1 MTKEARQIALATTDT
16 RPANLPPPRT
26 TTGPMP
32 TSSSAPGFPFAAILL
47 LFGALTLLPIMDGC
61 AKLLSQSLSVY
72 EITWARYFFH
82 WIVLLPILFARYS
95 WRAFTPA
102 KMTMQLA
109 RSTILLVG
117 TILFFFGLSY
127 MPVADTL
134 ALFFISPLVATLLS
148 ALLLGEKVGPRR
160 LVAVAIGFVGAL
172 IILRPGLGVFRWP
185 ALFALGSGLCYGF
198 YAVATRKLAGTAP
211 PLVTAGFT
219 ALVGAVVMSLSAP
232 IYWVTPSLFQ
242 LSLMVVIGLIAAV
255 GHYMVILA
263 YERAQASLLAPFAYY
278 EIVMAVAVGFVMFGD
293 LPDRWTWL
301 GIAVLAASG
310 IYISLRERQLGL
322 RRPPPDPNP

>member
-1 MTKEARQIALATTDT
+1 MPSRA
-16 RPANLPPPRT
+16 PAH
-26 TTGPMP
+26 GY
-32 TSSSAPGFPFAAILL
+32 PFAAILL
-47 LFGALTLLPIMDGC
+47 LLGALTLLPIMDGC
-61 AKLLSQSLSVY
+61 AKLLSETLSVY

-82 WIVLLPILFARYS
+82 WVILLPILFARYS
-95 WRAFTPA
+95 WQAFTPA

-109 RSTILLVG
+109 RSSILLVG

-134 ALFFISPLVATLLS
+134 ALFFIAPLVTTLLS
-148 ALLLGEKVGPRR
+148 VLLLKEKVGPRR
-160 LVAVAIGFVGAL
+160 LGAVIVGFIGAL
-172 IILRPGLGVFRWP
+172 IILRPGIGVFRWP
-185 ALFALGSGLCYGF
+185 ALFSLGSGLCYGF
-198 YAVATRKLAGTAP
+198 YAIATRKLAGTAP

-232 IYWVTPSLFQ
+232 LYWVTPSLFQ
-242 LSLMVVIGLIAAV
+242 LAIMVLIGLIAAV
-255 GHYMVILA
+255 GHYLVILS

-278 EIVMAVAVGFVMFGD
+278 EIVMAVVVGYVMFGD
-293 LPDRWTWL
+293 LPDPWTWV

>member
-1 MTKEARQIALATTDT
+1 
-16 RPANLPPPRT
+16 
-26 TTGPMP
+26 MP
-32 TSSSAPGFPFAAILL
+32 SRAYAQGYPFAAILL
-47 LFGALTLLPIMDGC
+47 LLGALTLLPIMDGC
-61 AKLLSQSLSVY
+61 AKLLSETLSVY

-82 WIVLLPILFARYS
+82 WVILLPILFARYS
-95 WRAFTPA
+95 WRTFTPA

-109 RSTILLVG
+109 RSAILLLG
-117 TILFFFGLSY
+117 TTLFFFGLSY

-148 ALLLGEKVGPRR
+148 ALLLKEKVGPRR
-160 LVAVAIGFVGAL
+160 LGAVTVGFIGAL
-172 IILRPGLGVFRWP
+172 IILRPGIGVFRWP
-185 ALFALGSGLCYGF
+185 ALFSLGSGLCYGF
-198 YAVATRKLAGTAP
+198 YAIATRKLAGTAP

-232 IYWVTPSLFQ
+232 LYWVTPSLFQ
-242 LSLMVVIGLIAAV
+242 LAIMVLIGLIAAV
-255 GHYMVILA
+255 GHYLVILS

-278 EIVMAVAVGFVMFGD
+278 EIVMAVVVGYVMFGD
-293 LPDRWTWL
+293 LPDPWTWV

>member
-1 MTKEARQIALATTDT
+1 
-16 RPANLPPPRT
+16 
-26 TTGPMP
+26 MP
-32 TSSSAPGFPFAAILL
+32 SRAYAQGYPFAAILL
-47 LFGALTLLPIMDGC
+47 LLGALTLLPIMDGC
-61 AKLLSQSLSVY
+61 AKLLSETLSVY

-82 WIVLLPILFARYS
+82 WVILLPILFARYS
-95 WRAFTPA
+95 WRTFTPA

-109 RSTILLVG
+109 RSTILLLG
-117 TILFFFGLSY
+117 TTLFFFGLSY

-148 ALLLGEKVGPRR
+148 ALLLKEKVGPRR
-160 LVAVAIGFVGAL
+160 LGAVIVGFIGAL
-172 IILRPGLGVFRWP
+172 IILRPGIGVFRWP
-185 ALFALGSGLCYGF
+185 ALFSLGSGLCYGF
-198 YAVATRKLAGTAP
+198 YAIATRKLAGTAP

-232 IYWVTPSLFQ
+232 LYWVTPSLFQ
-242 LSLMVVIGLIAAV
+242 LAIMVLIGLIAAV
-255 GHYMVILA
+255 GHYLVILS

-278 EIVMAVAVGFVMFGD
+278 EIVMAVVVGYVMFGD
-293 LPDRWTWL
+293 LPDPWTWV

>member
-1 MTKEARQIALATTDT
+1 MT
-16 RPANLPPPRT
+16 PR
-26 TTGPMP
+26 
-32 TSSSAPGFPFAAILL
+32 SAHGFPLAAILL
-47 LFGALTLLPIMDGC
+47 LLGALTLLPIMDGF

-82 WIVLLPILFARYS
+82 WVILLPILLARYS

-102 KMTMQLA
+102 NITMQLA
-109 RSTILLVG
+109 RSAILLVG
-117 TILFFFGLSY
+117 TMLFFFGLSY

-148 ALLLGEKVGPRR
+148 ALLLKEKVGPRR
-160 LVAVAIGFVGAL
+160 LIAVAVGFIGAL

-185 ALFALGSGLCYGF
+185 ALFGLGSGLCYGF
-198 YAVATRKLAGTAP
+198 YAIATRKLAGTAA

-219 ALVGAVVMSLSAP
+219 ALVGTVVMSMGVP
-232 IYWVTPSLFQ
+232 IYWVMPSLLQ
-242 LSLMVVIGLIAAV
+242 LSIMVLIGLIAAA
-255 GHYMVILA
+255 GQYLVILA
-263 YERAQASLLAPFAYY
+263 YERAPVSLLAPYAYY
-278 EIVMAVAVGFVMFGD
+278 EIVMAVVVGFVMFGD
-293 LPDRWTWL
+293 LPDQWTWV

-322 RRPPPDPNP
+322 RRPPTDLNP

>member
-1 MTKEARQIALATTDT
+1 
-16 RPANLPPPRT
+16 
-26 TTGPMP
+26 MP
-32 TSSSAPGFPFAAILL
+32 SRASAQGFPFAAILL
-47 LFGALTLLPIMDGC
+47 LLGALTLLPIMDGC
-61 AKLLSQSLSVY
+61 AKLLSETLSVY

-82 WIVLLPILFARYS
+82 WVILLPILFARYS

-109 RSTILLVG
+109 RSTILLLG
-117 TILFFFGLSY
+117 TTLFFFGLSY

-148 ALLLGEKVGPRR
+148 ALLLNEKVGPRR
-160 LVAVAIGFVGAL
+160 LGAVIVGFIGAL
-172 IILRPGLGVFRWP
+172 IILRPGIGVFRWP
-185 ALFALGSGLCYGF
+185 ALFSLGSGLCYGF
-198 YAVATRKLAGTAP
+198 YAIATRKLAGTAP

-232 IYWVTPSLFQ
+232 LYWVTPSLFQ
-242 LSLMVVIGLIAAV
+242 LAIMVLIGLIAAV
-255 GHYMVILA
+255 GHYLVILS

-278 EIVMAVAVGFVMFGD
+278 EIVMAVVVGYVMFGD
-293 LPDRWTWL
+293 LPDPWTWV

>member
-1 MTKEARQIALATTDT
+1 
-16 RPANLPPPRT
+16 
-26 TTGPMP
+26 MP
-32 TSSSAPGFPFAAILL
+32 SRASAQGFPLAAILL
-47 LFGALTLLPIMDGC
+47 LLGALTLLPVMDGC
-61 AKLLSQSLSVY
+61 AKLLSETLSVY

-82 WIVLLPILFARYS
+82 WVILLPILFARYS

-148 ALLLGEKVGPRR
+148 ALLLKEKVGPRR
-160 LVAVAIGFVGAL
+160 LGAVIVGFIGAL
-172 IILRPGLGVFRWP
+172 IILRPGIGVFRWP
-185 ALFALGSGLCYGF
+185 ALFSLGSGLCYGF
-198 YAVATRKLAGTAP
+198 YAIATRKLAGTAP

-232 IYWVTPSLFQ
+232 LYWVTPSLFQ
-242 LSLMVVIGLIAAV
+242 LAIMVLIGLIAAV
-255 GHYMVILA
+255 GHYLVILS

-278 EIVMAVAVGFVMFGD
+278 EIVMAVVVGYVMFGD
-293 LPDRWTWL
+293 LPDPWTWV

-322 RRPPPDPNP
+322 RRTPPDPNP

>member
-1 MTKEARQIALATTDT
+1 MIARNSPI
-16 RPANLPPPRT
+16 
-26 TTGPMP
+26 
-32 TSSSAPGFPFAAILL
+32 AAILL
-47 LFGALTLLPIMDGC
+47 LLGALTLLPIMDGC
-61 AKLLSQSLSVY
+61 AKLLSESLSVY

-82 WIVLLPILFARYS
+82 WIFLLPILFARYS

-102 KMTMQLA
+102 RIVMQLG
-109 RSTILLVG
+109 RSTMLLVG

-148 ALLLGEKVGPRR
+148 ALLLKERVGPRR
-160 LVAVAIGFVGAL
+160 LGAVVVGFIGAL
-172 IILRPGLGVFRWP
+172 IILNPGFGVFRWP
-185 ALFALGSGLCYGF
+185 ALFSIGSGVCYGF
-198 YAVATRKLAGTAP
+198 YAIATRKLAGTAP

-232 IYWVTPSLFQ
+232 LYWVTPT
-242 LSLMVVIGLIAAV
+242 LSELGIMMLIGLIAAV
-255 GHYMVILA
+255 GHYLVILA
-263 YERAQASLLAPFAYY
+263 YERAEASLLAAFAYY
-278 EIVMAVAVGFVMFGD
+278 EIVMAVIVGFVMFGD
-293 LPDRWTWL
+293 FPDLRTWV

-322 RRPPPDPNP
+322 RSVPADPNP

>member
-1 MTKEARQIALATTDT
+1 MSAR
-16 RPANLPPPRT
+16 
-26 TTGPMP
+26 
-32 TSSSAPGFPFAAILL
+32 SSAHGFPLAAILL
-47 LFGALTLLPIMDGC
+47 LLGALTLLPIMDGC
-61 AKLLSQSLSVY
+61 AKLLSESLSVY

-82 WIVLLPILFARYS
+82 WIILLPILFARYR
-95 WRAFTPA
+95 WQLFTPA
-102 KMTMQLA
+102 RMTMQLA

-117 TILFFFGLSY
+117 TTLFFFGLSY

-134 ALFFISPLVATLLS
+134 ALFFISPLVATVLS
-148 ALLLGEKVGPRR
+148 ALLLKERVGPRR
-160 LVAVAIGFVGAL
+160 FGAVIVGFIGAL

-185 ALFALGSGLCYGF
+185 ALFPLGSGLLYGF
-198 YAVATRKLAGTAP
+198 YAIATRKLAGTAP

-232 IYWVTPSLFQ
+232 LYWVTPNLFQ
-242 LSLMVVIGLIAAV
+242 VGIMVLIGAIAAT

-263 YERAQASLLAPFAYY
+263 YERAQASLLAPFAYC
-278 EIVMAVAVGFVMFGD
+278 EIVMAVIVGFVMFGD
-293 LPDRWTWL
+293 FPDGWTWL

-322 RRPPPDPNP
+322 RRPPADPNP